1 MKNYLVLSIITFVA
15 LSACKEKKASKDESP
30 ISALSIIKGQLNKL
44 DSSMYAFTKF
54 ERNGNKTD
62 TIYLKREE
70 IRKLAEP
77 FLSLPEIAD
86 KNYHK
91 KYDEE
96 KIIDNEGQT
105 LSIIAT
111 AKDENQDAEIQ
122 RQMFIIGLADI
133 SNGNVKSIFID
144 SSKKS
149 GDSIIEHKL
158 FWEIDKSFSI
168 QKAIIKETEPEK
180 ANYIMVAWQ

>member
-1 MKNYLVLSIITFVA
+1 
-15 LSACKEKKASKDESP
+15 
-30 ISALSIIKGQLNKL
+30 
-44 DSSMYAFTKF
+44 MYAFTKF

-62 TIYLKREE
+62 TTYLKREE

-77 FLSLPEIAD
+77 FLLLPEIAD
-86 KNYHK
+86 KNYNK
-91 KYDEE
+91 KYNEE
-96 KIIDNEGQT
+96 KIMDAEGQT
-105 LSIIAT
+105 LSIITT

-122 RQMFIIGLADI
+122 RQMIIIGLADI

-168 QKAIIKETEPEK
+168 QRAIIKETEPEK